1 MLTRR
6 HELFHTRT
14 YELRASGYA
23 ESAYDHRAASEIRTA
38 AQESAGSGETRL
50 SMTASMAGAL
60 IPLDANPPGGLGFV
74 GPICHSR
81 GNRNAQ
87 GELGMSAAEGKLAI
101 IRKLLAQAEDAAA
114 SPAEAETFTA
124 KAAELM
130 ARYGVDRAML
140 ADGDEG
146 ADKIGDRTIVLDP
159 PYALDKFELI
169 SGVARA
175 LGLRVVR
182 RTEYLVDG
190 KQFAAVLFGFGSDL
204 ERTEILFT
212 SLLVQAAR
220 GLTAAKVP
228 SWENKAAY
236 RRAWLAGFASTI
248 HRRLAAAE
256 SRAKQEAS
264 AAEPVAT
271 GRSVA
276 VVLAHRQPLVDHRF
290 EEAFP
295 DLRTAAP
302 RVLRGSGHHDG
313 RVAGDKADLGGTR
326 LSQRRRARLPH

>member
-1 MLTRR
+1 
-6 HELFHTRT
+6 
-14 YELRASGYA
+14 
-23 ESAYDHRAASEIRTA
+23 
-38 AQESAGSGETRL
+38 
-50 SMTASMAGAL
+50 
-60 IPLDANPPGGLGFV
+60 
-74 GPICHSR
+74 
-81 GNRNAQ
+81 
-87 GELGMSAAEGKLAI
+87 MSAAEAKLAI

-140 ADGDEG
+140 TDRDESADV
-146 ADKIGDRTIVLDP
+146 IGDRTIVLDP

-182 RTEYLVDG
+182 RIEYLGTG
-190 KQFAAVLFGFGSDL
+190 KQFSAVLFGYGSDL
-204 ERTEILFT
+204 ERSEILFT
-212 SLLVQAAR
+212 SLLVQAAH
-220 GLTAAKVP
+220 GLAAARVP

-236 RRAWLAGFASTI
+236 RRAWLVGFAATV

-256 SRAKQEAS
+256 NRAKQEAT
-264 AAEPVAT
+264 AANPPPGPS
-271 GRSVA
+271 GRSVEL
-276 VVLAHRQPLVDHRF
+276 VLADRKRIVDHRF

-313 RVAGDKADLGGTR
+313 RLAGDRADLGGPR
-326 LSQRRRARLPH
+326 VHGRRRTPLEQSL